1 MKNPIIITI
10 FILIFSA
17 NKVYSC
23 SCEKSSVKYGFEHS
37 DFIFTGKVVEIK
49 EGKVY
54 DSIPSSTEKGKYY
67 VREINRIEFVFKVK
81 ELIKGKE
88 KSDFITIV
96 TSGGGADCGNYFDL
110 NTEHLIYS
118 YETDLQV
125 NTFNENNK
133 VEPYLS
139 TDLCTRT
146 KELNRAK
153 KSEINRLKRLNKRN
167 KK

>member
-1 MKNPIIITI
+1 MKNSIIITI

-23 SCEKSSVKYGFEHS
+23 SCEKSSIKYGFEHS
-37 DFIFTGKVVEIK
+37 DLIFIGRVVKINK
-49 EGKVY
+49 GKVY

-67 VREINRIEFVFKVK
+67 VREINRIGFVFKVK

-110 NTEHLIYS
+110 NSEHLIYS
-118 YETDLQV
+118 YVTDLQI
-125 NTFNENNK
+125 NTFDENNK

-139 TDLCTRT
+139 TNLCTRT
-146 KELNRAK
+146 KELNRTK
-153 KSEINRLKRLNKRN
+153 HLEINRLKKLNKRN
-167 KK
+167 IK

>member
-1 MKNPIIITI
+1 MKKSIILTI
-10 FILIFSA
+10 FVLIFSA
-17 NKVYSC
+17 NKIYSC
-23 SCEKSSVKYGFEHS
+23 SCLKSSIKYGFEHS
-37 DFIFTGKVVEIK
+37 DFIFTGKVVKINK
-49 EGKVY
+49 GKVY

-67 VREINRIEFVFKVK
+67 VREINRIEFVFKVE
-81 ELIKGKE
+81 ELIKGKK

-96 TSGGGADCGNYFDL
+96 TSGGEADCGNYFDL
-110 NTEHLIYS
+110 NSEHLIYS

-125 NTFNENNK
+125 NALYENNK
-133 VEPYLS
+133 VDPYFS

-146 KELNRAK
+146 KNLNRTK